1 MYLNIKILICILY
14 FTPCRPLI
22 DIVIIAH
29 IVYCFLD
36 MKPSPVPARRRFF
49 ARGRV
54 FPRAFSSCT
63 RAAVLF
69 HARPG
74 FSARFLFLYPRGGIF
89 SHAAGFFRALSLPIP
104 ARQCFFTRGRVF
116 PRAFSSCTRAAAF
129 LRAALGVSTF
139 QLLILLLGRL
149 FLIRP
154 GFRLHFSPLSC
165 S

>member
-63 RAAVLF
+63 RAAALF

-89 SHAAGFFRALSLPIP
+89 ARAAGF
-104 ARQCFFTRGRVF
+104 F